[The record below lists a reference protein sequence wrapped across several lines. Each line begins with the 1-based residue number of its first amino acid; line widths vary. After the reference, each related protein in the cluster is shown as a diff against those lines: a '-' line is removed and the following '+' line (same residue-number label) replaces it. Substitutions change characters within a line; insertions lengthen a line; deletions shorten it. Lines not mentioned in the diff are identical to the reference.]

1 VAFKPAKAPA
11 ARGGQQ
17 PPNTP
22 PTSPTVLKAQTNLV
36 LVDAVVTDK
45 QGNYVR
51 DLEAKDFKV
60 FEDRKEQKITSFSPP
75 GEANGPANA
84 PAKRPAGPAQ
94 RHYMVLF
101 FDNSTLGL
109 ADQVYARQAAGKFID
124 KYASPDRPMAIAR
137 FGGSLQIA
145 QNFTTDADRLRAAV
159 SGISSFSAVNPND
172 VSGSQLAAAGIPQLH
187 GSSMADFGLRD
198 LLLSLRA
205 LATSLQPVPGR
216 KAVILFSA
224 GFSVLGSPTFTY
236 ELTAAIDACNRA
248 NVAIYPVDARG
259 LVAPG
264 GDANRPTSELVNP
277 MFPHL
282 PGELACLFFPP
293 DPDPQKPGGG
303 GGGTGGGGHGGPGG
317 GGTGGTGG
325 GGSGGSG
332 GSGGKGGSG
341 GTGGGGSGGSGG
353 SGGRGGSGGGAGSTG
368 YGPGSN
374 FTQNPM
380 NRPQV
385 LLPHMPGSP
394 VDTQMGLRELAL
406 GTGGFWILNT
416 NDFMPGLDKIVR
428 ELNEYYLLAY
438 TPPPKTREGACH
450 SINVTVERGLRVRFR
465 SGYCDV
471 AGHDLLAGMEEGASL
486 EQVAASSSPGT
497 IPVSLEAPYF
507 YTAPNTARV
516 DLALSIPGASLG
528 FEKEKHEL
536 QSEINILG
544 IAYGED
550 GSVAARFS
558 DTQKI
563 PLEKAQREEFEKE
576 PFIYRNSFEIA
587 PGKYNLKVVLSTGGQ
602 AYAKYAMPLAIEP
615 FDGKH
620 FQLSGMVLS
629 GTMQKI
635 SEGHSNLDADIIE
648 GRTPLVVGDFQ
659 IFPSP
664 TNRFSKSERIALY
677 AEVFEPV
684 PIQSDAP
691 RVGMSYRIVDA
702 KTNQTVYRAPTTLIT
717 RLVRP
722 GNPVIPVAVWLAT
735 ENLSPGRYRLEVQAG
750 DTIRNVSPVRSVEFD
765 LQ

>member
-1 VAFKPAKAPA
+1 
-11 ARGGQQ
+11 
-17 PPNTP
+17 
-22 PTSPTVLKAQTNLV
+22 
-36 LVDAVVTDK
+36 
-45 QGNYVR
+45 
-51 DLEAKDFKV
+51 
-60 FEDRKEQKITSFSPP
+60 
-75 GEANGPANA
+75 
-84 PAKRPAGPAQ
+84 
-94 RHYMVLF
+94 
-101 FDNSTLGL
+101 
-109 ADQVYARQAAGKFID
+109 
-124 KYASPDRPMAIAR
+124 
-137 FGGSLQIA
+137 
-145 QNFTTDADRLRAAV
+145 
-159 SGISSFSAVNPND
+159 
-172 VSGSQLAAAGIPQLH
+172 
-187 GSSMADFGLRD
+187 
-198 LLLSLRA
+198 
-205 LATSLQPVPGR
+205 
-216 KAVILFSA
+216 
-224 GFSVLGSPTFTY
+224 
-236 ELTAAIDACNRA
+236 
-248 NVAIYPVDARG
+248 
-259 LVAPG
+259 
-264 GDANRPTSELVNP
+264 
-277 MFPHL
+277 
-282 PGELACLFFPP
+282 
-293 DPDPQKPGGG
+293 
-303 GGGTGGGGHGGPGG
+303 
-317 GGTGGTGG
+317 
-325 GGSGGSG
+325 
-332 GSGGKGGSG
+332 
-341 GTGGGGSGGSGG
+341 
-353 SGGRGGSGGGAGSTG
+353 
-368 YGPGSN
+368 
-374 FTQNPM
+374 M

-406 GTGGFWILNT
+406 GTGGFGIFNT
-416 NDFMPGLDKIVR
+416 NDLMPGLDRIVS
-428 ELNEYYLLAY
+428 ELNDYYLLGY

-450 SINVTVERGLRVRFR
+450 SINVSVERGLQVRFR

-471 AGHDLLAGMEEGASL
+471 PKPDLLAGKEEGASL

-497 IPVSLEAPYF
+497 IPLSLQAPFF

-516 DLALSIPGASLG
+516 DVTLSIPGTSLG

-602 AYAKYAMPLAIEP
+602 AYAKYALPLAIEP

-629 GTMQKI
+629 GTVQKI
-635 SEGHSNLDADIIE
+635 SEGPSSLDADIIE
-648 GRTPLVVGDFQ
+648 GKTPLVVGDFQ

-664 TNRFSKSERIALY
+664 TNRFAKSERIALY

-684 PIQSDAP
+684 PVQNDAP

-717 RLVRP
+717 RYARP

-750 DTIRNVSPVRSVEFD
+750 DTIRNVSPVHSVEFD